1 MLSVGMQFFI
11 IKSVLAKLC
20 MNLLQ
25 FQIPKPIFRAW
36 RYRVAFILKAIV
48 PFAEDR
54 SDHVRYD
61 KSIHNLT
68 NTSLII
74 KNCIPTDNIG
84 VILQD
89 RAIII
94 TQKDNHEFTG
104 MFGLYF

>member
-20 MNLLQ
+20 MNLLR
-25 FQIPKPIFRAW
+25 FQIRKPIFQAW
-36 RYRVAFILKAIV
+36 HYRVAFILKAIV
-48 PFAEDR
+48 PCAKDR

-68 NTSLII
+68 NIRLII
-74 KNCIPTDNIG
+74 KNCIPTHSIR

-94 TQKDNHEFTG
+94 TQKDNHKFTG